1 MKRGTYKGTMPLLL
15 LCLLNISGF
24 FLLALGKGS
33 LIDGIK
39 TLTTGVLF
47 VALMVICL
55 CLIKLLNMGDA
66 FLFMPVTALLSIG
79 LLMLTRIDHEL
90 GDRQMVWFLIS
101 VAVYFISYF
110 LYSKVG
116 KKEKLFILYAILSI
130 GLFLATLI
138 FGTTLNGAKN
148 WIYIGNQGF
157 QPSEFIR
164 ILFVFALSA
173 LLEKRSG
180 GRIMQTEMKKSLLI
194 MLYVYINLGFLVLQ
208 REWGI
213 AVLFFLI
220 YISLFF
226 VFGKR
231 QSLIL
236 LNGIFAGAGLYLGYK
251 FLYHIKTRVAIWLD
265 PFSDPSGR
273 GYQIVQSLIAIASG
287 GFTGS
292 GLYNGSPGYVPFV
305 ESDFIFSA
313 ICEEFGIL
321 GGISVILLYFILV
334 YRAFKIALAVPNSF
348 DKKVAV
354 GLSSMLA
361 FQTFIILGGV
371 IKFIP
376 LTGITLPFV
385 SYGGSSLITSFMALG
400 ILQAISKKEGDVIE

>member
-1 MKRGTYKGTMPLLL
+1 MKRAGLKGTTPLLL
-15 LCLLNISGF
+15 LCLLNVLGF
-24 FLLALGKGS
+24 MLLSFGEES
-33 LIDGIK
+33 LIDGLK
-39 TLTTGVLF
+39 TLTTGILF
-47 VALMVICL
+47 VTLMIIGL
-55 CLIKLLNMGDA
+55 CLIKLLDMGDY
-66 FLFMPVTALLSIG
+66 FLFMPVTALLSVG
-79 LLMLTRIDHEL
+79 LLMLTRIDSAL

-101 VAVYFISYF
+101 LFIYFVSYF
-110 LYSKVG
+110 LYSLIKG
-116 KKEKLFILYAILSI
+116 KEKLFFLYALLSI
-130 GLFLATLI
+130 GLFIATLV

-148 WIYIGNQGF
+148 WIYIKNQGF

-164 ILFVFALSA
+164 ILFVLALAA

-180 GRIMQTEMKKSLLI
+180 GKIMQTEMRKSLAI
-194 MLYVYINLGFLVLQ
+194 MVYAYINIGFLVIQ

-236 LNGIFAGAGLYLGYK
+236 LNGLIASLGLYLGYK
-251 FLYHIKTRVAIWLD
+251 FLYHIKVRVSIWLD
-265 PFSDPSGR
+265 PFSDPSGK
-273 GYQIVQSLIAIASG
+273 GYQIVQSLIAMASG
-287 GFTGS
+287 GFTGK
-292 GLYNGSPGYVPFV
+292 GLGNGSPEYVPFV

-334 YRAFKIALAVPNSF
+334 YRAFKIALSVRNSF

-354 GLSSMLA
+354 GLSSMIA

-376 LTGITLPFV
+376 LTGITLPFI
-385 SYGGSSLITSFMALG
+385 SYGGSSMVTSFMALG
-400 ILQAISKKEGDVIE
+400 ILQAISKKEDDVIE